1 MNIDIQYSQFYRDF
15 NDHIIFLVEEDG
27 GSDSGTEPQ
36 DYDLAEARFSRSDH
50 DCTPSQNSEEV
61 LCNMYTQA
69 ENWERVNENP
79 VRRTLHHYLPLDP
92 EVFTN
97 HTAGNKYED
106 CVMAQ
111 SQSSSVL
118 SRGQIQTLDFPLSLK
133 SPQHFKAPA
142 MFRCDRVLVMPPSSS
157 SSKHVGQFSFFPK
170 AINHEGGMFAAQSV
184 MLPPPFMCQLPKH
197 TLASQVRSFS
207 NFLYLFQVCSF

>member
-1 MNIDIQYSQFYRDF
+1 
-15 NDHIIFLVEEDG
+15 
-27 GSDSGTEPQ
+27 
-36 DYDLAEARFSRSDH
+36 
-50 DCTPSQNSEEV
+50 
-61 LCNMYTQA
+61 MYTQA

-79 VRRTLHHYLPLDP
+79 LHHYLPVDP

-111 SQSSSVL
+111 SQSSSAL
-118 SRGQIQTLDFPLSLK
+118 SRGRGRIQTLDFPLSHK
-133 SPQHFKAPA
+133 FPQHLKAPA
-142 MFRCDRVLVMPPSSS
+142 MFRSDRALVMPPSSS

-170 AINHEGGMFAAQSV
+170 TINHEGGMFAAQSV
-184 MLPPPFMCQLPKH
+184 TLPPPFMCQLPKH
-197 TLASQVRSFS
+197 TLASQVRCSS